1 MRLYGIKRINEFYSF
16 TADYKEVYSGISNIE
31 EVAFNALSFI
41 WNPTEEAKVNR
52 PLERR
57 CFVFC

>member
-1 MRLYGIKRINEFYSF
+1 MEEVSVRLYGIKRINAFYSL

-52 PLERR
+52 SLSI
-57 CFVFC
+57 